1 METIKNPQSGNLES
15 VNHRKKEGALLKR
28 TGKDARFRPSSRKAE
43 GLNAPSQ
50 GHADRTRQH
59 PDLLGDKQHCIFPIS
74 YYLLNSILFCVIGG
88 SARGMAVCPTP
99 PPRKSPSV
107 ASRFL
112 FGGSLWSSQSPSRFP
127 SRSRESSLPIPEPY
141 ACPVD
146 EKRFNNYM
154 SLKGLYGQRAVE
166 AAPPEQE
173 SRSWVCPLISMGR
186 RFVPSWLFGSLAPI
200 SPNPVLSGQLPTD
213 SVHRP
218 RNLFTVVIKIT

>member
-1 METIKNPQSGNLES
+1 M
-15 VNHRKKEGALLKR
+15 LKR

-88 SARGMAVCPTP
+88 SARGHGGVPDT
-99 PPRKSPSV
+99 SPQIPFRRLTV
-107 ASRFL
+107 PFRGFPAD
-112 FGGSLWSSQSPSRFP
+112 SSQGPSLFP
-127 SRSRESSLPIPEPY
+127 SRSRESSLPIPEPH

-154 SLKGLYGQRAVE
+154 SLEGLYGQRAVE
-166 AAPPEQE
+166 AAPSEQE
-173 SRSWVCPLISMGR
+173 SRSWVCPLISLGR
-186 RFVPSWLFGSLAPI
+186 RFVSSWLFGSLAPI